1 MCELQFKEGEIVKVD
16 FNKFNKKYYLMA
28 DMDVVVMSEEQL
40 EDIVIA
46 GEKLLYIDDRS
57 YEELMKENEELRW
70 IIKEQEEQFKKLM
83 EIAESKGVAVN
94 DII

>member
-1 MCELQFKEGEIVKVD
+1 MCELQFKEGEIVKMD
-16 FNKFNKKYYLMA
+16 YNKFNKKYYLVA

-70 IIKEQEEQFKKLM
+70 IIKEQEEQFKELT
-83 EIAESKGVAVN
+83 EITETKGVAL
-94 DII
+94 

>member
-83 EIAESKGVAVN
+83 EIAETKGVAL
-94 DII
+94 